1 MVAQSRL
8 AAGLGRAIFR
18 HYSKLKH
25 VARRVGRLAAGSAKS
40 GRNSMARIQLLI
52 LIMLSAVAAAAQA
65 RPRDYAISID
75 GLSYTADAAILSFT
89 VSNQGGDALGASE
102 IVISEYQSGRV
113 VTSETLPALAADE
126 SRPFEL
132 PLPLADLPAD
142 NVSIQIQAG
151 IDEFE
156 LEGSPIA
163 RNNTQLFVIDR
174 ADAGLPSGDSDSA
187 SGSPPPTQNYDLFIP
202 LLNLGINFRAGGIEV
217 NGRSYSGSDVLIFAE
232 MTLAALFCLWLLSLI
247 LRLIFRRPP
256 KFEPWQPP
264 YAVNNWHDPNS
275 ALGRRQSWQFHAQ
288 SSAISAAGAPD
299 QVTVIKRLL
308 SQDGEILGG
317 WTIKAIR
324 SVQYDIYGRIS
335 RTEVVMP
342 RKINRQLNRIIRRA
356 PALDSLAL
364 RKALSPVSKRLCKSA
379 LAAIEKQNRAL
390 PLAMDMRLEGLQ
402 GEVRILFELYQYR
415 GDAWQLIDHWEPEMG
430 QIGTRIPEHFTF
442 TLNGQLPGEN
452 YKEYKARLRDDM
464 TQLLAGMLH
473 QQQNGGAVDIEPQ
486 QPAQPT
492 APDYVTDP
500 GQPRPSVGDL
510 LASDEET
517 DAR

>member
-1 MVAQSRL
+1 
-8 AAGLGRAIFR
+8 
-18 HYSKLKH
+18 
-25 VARRVGRLAAGSAKS
+25 
-40 GRNSMARIQLLI
+40 MARFNLLI
-52 LIMLSAVAAAAQA
+52 FVLLSAFAAAAQPQ
-65 RPRDYAISID
+65 PRDYAVSVD
-75 GLSYTADAAILSFT
+75 GVSYTADAALISFT

-113 VTSETLPALAADE
+113 VTSETLPALAAED
-126 SRPFEL
+126 SQTFTL

-156 LEGSPIA
+156 LDGSPIA
-163 RNNTQLFVIDR
+163 RNNRQLFLINR
-174 ADAGLPSGDSDSA
+174 AGAGLPGGGSA
-187 SGSPPPTQNYDLFIP
+187 GSLNSSLPAQDYDLFIP
-202 LLNLGINFRAGGIEV
+202 LVNLGLNFQAEGIEV
-217 NGRSYSGSDVLIFAE
+217 NGRSYSRTDLLIFAG

-247 LRLIFRRPP
+247 LRMIFRRPP
-256 KFEPWQPP
+256 KFEQWQPP

-275 ALGRRQSWQFHAQ
+275 ALGRRQGWQFHAQ

-308 SQDGEILGG
+308 SQDGDILGG

-324 SVQYDIYGRIS
+324 TVQYDIYGRIS
-335 RTEVVMP
+335 RTEVVMS
-342 RKINRQLNRIIRRA
+342 RKINRQLNRVLRRA
-356 PALDSLAL
+356 PGMDSVAL
-364 RKALSPVSKRLCKSA
+364 RKALEPVSKRLCKSA

-402 GEVRILFELYQYR
+402 GEVRIMFELYQFR
-415 GDAWQLIDHWEPEMG
+415 NEAWRLIDQWEPEIG
-430 QIGTRIPEHFTF
+430 QIGARIPEHFTF

-464 TQLLAGMLH
+464 TKLLAGMLH
-473 QQQNGGAVDIEPQ
+473 QQNGGVAEMEPQ
-486 QPAQPT
+486 QPVRTADPDPEQPL
-492 APDYVTDP
+492 
-500 GQPRPSVGDL
+500 PSVGEL